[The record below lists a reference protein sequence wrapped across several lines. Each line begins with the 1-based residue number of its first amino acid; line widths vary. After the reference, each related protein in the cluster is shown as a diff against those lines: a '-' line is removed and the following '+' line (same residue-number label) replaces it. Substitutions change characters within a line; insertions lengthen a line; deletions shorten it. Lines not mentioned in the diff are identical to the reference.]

1 MWACGFE
8 PAKALVRG
16 LTATPTAA
24 FRVRLGN
31 YQPHRGSG
39 AVSSRIAGKIPP
51 RAGPFERE
59 RTSAGSSGG
68 SHDPGWVG
76 VWVGEGGWG
85 VRRFLS
91 RPKSAAHGA
100 PTGQPGTRGSFEH
113 PTALLRSHAVHCAF
127 LSTRT
132 VPVPHHAQRHS
143 MSDTECLQILHF
155 SHIVMRRAT
164 RGTDF
169 RNDFLSQPGENIR
182 MLR

>member
-1 MWACGFE
+1 MWAYSFE

-39 AVSSRIAGKIPP
+39 AVLSRIAGKIPL

-59 RTSAGSSGG
+59 ITSAGSSGG

-76 VWVGEGGWG
+76 VWVGEDGRG

-91 RPKSAAHGA
+91 RPKSAA
-100 PTGQPGTRGSFEH
+100 QR
-113 PTALLRSHAVHCAF
+113 RSHGPTRHQEPFRAPHCTSPF
-127 LSTRT
+127 PCGSLC
-132 VPVPHHAQRHS
+132 VPINPHSAGPPPCTRHS
-143 MSDTECLQILHF
+143 MSDTDPNLVHVF
-155 SHIVMRRAT
+155 RR
-164 RGTDF
+164 RF
-169 RNDFLSQPGENIR
+169 FLLSKDVSISYTNHQLP
-182 MLR
+182 